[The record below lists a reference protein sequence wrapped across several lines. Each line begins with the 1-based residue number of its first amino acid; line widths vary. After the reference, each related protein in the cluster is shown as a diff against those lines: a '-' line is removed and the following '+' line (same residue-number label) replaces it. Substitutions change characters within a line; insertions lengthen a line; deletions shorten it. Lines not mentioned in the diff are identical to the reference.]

1 MNFRPDGRRRSWI
14 SSTLDI
20 TPLVDVIFQL
30 LIFFFYTANFI
41 QNPHIPVKLSKA
53 SSAVSSSSSQPLVLT
68 ITSKGEIVLDGQKLD
83 LKGLKVRLSRVAAD
97 KPKTQLM
104 IRPDNNAQAGRLI
117 KIIDTAR
124 SAGLTRVGVITK
136 ASAGGRGVAPGPA
149 PPAMGP

>member
-14 SSTLDI
+14 AATLDI

-53 SSAVSSSSSQPLVLT
+53 SSAISSSSNQPLVVT
-68 ITSKGEIVLDGQKLD
+68 ITNKGEIVLEGHKID
-83 LKGLKVRLSRVAAD
+83 LKELKVRLSRVAAD

-104 IRPDNNAQAGRLI
+104 IRPDNDAQAGRLI
-117 KIIDTAR
+117 RIIDTAR
-124 SAGLTRVGVITK
+124 SAGLTRVGVVTK
-136 ASAGGRGVAPGPA
+136 SVGGGRGTGTA
-149 PPAMGP
+149 PPAMGAE